1 LKALSGKELA
11 KLLEEHGWRLARVK
25 GSHHIFVKDGREE
38 VISVPIHGSKDLKK
52 GLIRSILKVAGI
64 EIEK

>member
-1 LKALSGKELA
+1 MKALSGKELA